1 MARPS
6 TMTPAKI
13 ARLEELRAAGKSL
26 REAAAELGI
35 SHATVRAWEG
45 RRARAA
51 PTLAQD
57 EAEAAALVD
66 RPLPRAGDP
75 EALLEARTRAAM
87 VQRLLER
94 LTPGVVDQTFPATSY
109 VTLARYGD
117 ELARVIAE
125 LTPPAPKDPNEDPD
139 VIDAERTLI
148 ARIERMIEAAEE
160 RRRSA
165 GGGK

>member
-1 MARPS
+1 
-6 TMTPAKI
+6 MTPKKI
-13 ARLEELRAAGKSL
+13 DQLRAMLSQGKSS
-26 REAAAELGI
+26 RDVAEALGV
-35 SHATVRAWEG
+35 SHTTVQRWEAKV
-45 RRARAA
+45 ARAA

-57 EAEAAALVD
+57 EAEATALVD